1 MAPLDWKKLVA
12 QELKRRDATFP
23 KWYFE
28 LPDAPED
35 VLDVTPLP
43 EQAGIL
49 TEREIQ
55 ITRTDGYGVVEKIRQ
70 KKWTCV
76 EVTEAFCKRAMLA
89 QKYVASSMRC
99 DLIVDQLLD
108 GTDVRPSHRTGKVPR
123 LPTQTNWPSPRITP
137 IRQGTSMD

>member
-1 MAPLDWKKLVA
+1 LSDLMAPLDWKKLVA

-28 LPDAPED
+28 LPDAPEE

-49 TEREIQ
+49 TEKEIQ
-55 ITRTDGYGVVEKIRQ
+55 ITRTDGFGVVEKI
-70 KKWTCV
+70 KNKEWTCV

-89 QKYVASSMRC
+89 QKYVSSLSEM
-99 DLIVDQLLD
+99 
-108 GTDVRPSHRTGKVPR
+108 
-123 LPTQTNWPSPRITP
+123 
-137 IRQGTSMD
+137 

>member
-1 MAPLDWKKLVA
+1 MLRHIKRGCAWCTDCENKTLSDLMAPLDWKKLVA

-49 TEREIQ
+49 TEKEIQ
-55 ITRTDGYGVVEKIRQ
+55 ITRTDGYGVVEKI
-70 KKWTCV
+70 KNKEWTCV

-89 QKYVASSMRC
+89 QKYVGS
-99 DLIVDQLLD
+99 IF
-108 GTDVRPSHRTGKVPR
+108 
-123 LPTQTNWPSPRITP
+123 
-137 IRQGTSMD
+137 